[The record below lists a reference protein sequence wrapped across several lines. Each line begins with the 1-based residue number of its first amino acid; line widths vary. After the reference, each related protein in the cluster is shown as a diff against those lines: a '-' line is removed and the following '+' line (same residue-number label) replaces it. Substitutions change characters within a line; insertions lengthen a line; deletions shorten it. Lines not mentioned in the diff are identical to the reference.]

1 MSIRYYVHP
10 ELRLRLAVYS
20 GRLSRSDIERFAEAM
35 RTLTAEQFSY
45 DAVLCFDDDIN
56 LSGISADDL
65 LDLEDAMSEAAERA
79 GGVGELRV
87 AAVTESSSVVRELK
101 LWREIVQPASAY
113 RYRQER
119 FASLEAEVAWLGHP
133 VEEADK
139 IRKREG
145 FRPVPPAA

>member
-1 MSIRYYVHP
+1 MPIRYFVHP
-10 ELRLRLAVYS
+10 ELKLRLAVYG
-20 GRLSRSDIERFAEAM
+20 GRLSHSDIERFAEAM
-35 RTLTAEQFSY
+35 RSLTARQFSY
-45 DAVLCFDDDIN
+45 DAVLCFEDDID

-65 LDLEDAMSEAAERA
+65 LDLEDAMSEAAERV

-87 AAVTESSSVVRELK
+87 AAVTESTSVVRELK

-119 FASLEAEVAWLGHP
+119 FASLEAAIAWLGRP
-133 VEEADK
+133 VEEADQ

-145 FRPVPPAA
+145 FEPVPPAD

>member
-45 DAVLCFDDDIN
+45 DAVLCFEDTID

-87 AAVTESSSVVRELK
+87 AAVTESNSVVRELK
-101 LWREIVQPASAY
+101 LWREIVKPASAY

-119 FASLEAEVAWLGHP
+119 FASLEAALAWLGHP
-133 VEEADK
+133 AEEADT

-145 FRPVPPAA
+145 FQPVQPAD